1 MQKVQSLQILINIA
15 EKPKMQRHFDLAGRV
30 LSETAVMCNLL
41 DSNLKLAL
49 TVVMGAEVGTLCW
62 LQTML

>member
-1 MQKVQSLQILINIA
+1 MV
-15 EKPKMQRHFDLAGRV
+15 
-30 LSETAVMCNLL
+30 SETAVMFNLL

-49 TVVMGAEVGTLCW
+49 TVVMAAEVGTLCW